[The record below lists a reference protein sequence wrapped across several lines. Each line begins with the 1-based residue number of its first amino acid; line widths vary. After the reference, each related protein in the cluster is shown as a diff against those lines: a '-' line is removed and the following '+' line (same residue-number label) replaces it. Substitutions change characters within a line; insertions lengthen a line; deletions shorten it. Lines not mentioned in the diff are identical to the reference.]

1 MISHGVFVTLA
12 LPGAIKDRQYPFS
25 SKAGAD
31 DALIFRGP
39 GLLVLLCLTLSFTM
53 CYHCTLS
60 LHIVSV
66 NYHCALSLNIISIL
80 HIIMTYFNLRHFSSS
95 FLVILSPFSSLSVER
110 TALDIYAGLK
120 QGRDV
125 VVPGIV
131 NKLYTYLF
139 SQILPSAAVGA
150 ITQVRERIGVKQ
162 SVIIDSFSD

>member
-1 MISHGVFVTLA
+1 MSHGVFVTLA

-80 HIIMTYFNLRHFSSS
+80 HIIMTYLPSS

-150 ITQVRERIGVKQ
+150 ITQVRERIGVK
-162 SVIIDSFSD
+162 